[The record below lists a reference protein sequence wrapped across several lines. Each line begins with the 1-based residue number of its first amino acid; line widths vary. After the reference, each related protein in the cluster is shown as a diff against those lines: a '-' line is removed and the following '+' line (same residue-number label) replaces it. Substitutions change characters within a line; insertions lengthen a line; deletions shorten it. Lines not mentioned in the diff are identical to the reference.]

1 MNAMEAVALGWLVVV
16 TFIVVRPT
24 PRHPKRLALTV
35 AVVAVVVLLYVPYAQ
50 YFEHQRAL
58 CAGAYESECWP

>member
-16 TFIVVRPT
+16 TFIIVRST
-24 PRHPKRLALTV
+24 PHPKRLALAL

-50 YFEHQRAL
+50 HFEHQRAL
-58 CAGAYESECWP
+58 CEGAYESECWP